1 MRSLCSIGL
10 SQAPSASPSDCRRAG
25 DHEDDFLRSR
35 PRGLTVADG
44 PPSSQHPN
52 AACDAEDLI
61 EIMADDQYGQ
71 SLPLELEDHV
81 FDCLCF
87 RNAERRRWL
96 VHENELRTPSS
107 CSGDRHYLPLAA

>member
-44 PPSSQHPN
+44 SPSSQHPN

-61 EIMADDQYGQ
+61 EVVADDQY
-71 SLPLELEDHV
+71 SEALPLELKDHL
-81 FDCLCF
+81 FDRFGL
-87 RNAERRRWL
+87 RDPKRGRWL
-96 VHENELRTPSS
+96 VHENELRAPGSGSS
-107 CSGDRHYLPLAA
+107 DRPHLP